1 MANVKTAVSLPESL
15 FEQAEA
21 LAGEMKVSRSRLMAL
36 ALEEFIRRHT
46 NRQLL
51 EQINVAYSDFPD
63 QEEQAI
69 LGSRSQLHRQI
80 IEGEW

>member
-1 MANVKTAVSLPESL
+1 MANVKTAISLPESL
-15 FEQAEA
+15 FEQAET
-21 LAGEMKVSRSRLMAL
+21 LAVQMKLSRSRLMAL
-36 ALEEFIRRHT
+36 ALEEFIHRHQ

-51 EQINVAYSDFPD
+51 DNINAAYSDAPT

-69 LGSRSQLHRQI
+69 LNRMRQPHRQI